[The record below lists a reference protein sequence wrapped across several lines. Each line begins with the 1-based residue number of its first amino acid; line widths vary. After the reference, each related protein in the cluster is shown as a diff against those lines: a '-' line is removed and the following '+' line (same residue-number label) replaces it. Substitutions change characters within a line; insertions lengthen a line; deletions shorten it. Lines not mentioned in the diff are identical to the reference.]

1 MNSKILR
8 SALLFAVLLAAG
20 LPPDS
25 VRAARPQP
33 RVVVIRLD
41 MMIHQVSADYVV
53 RGIRYASEENADAVL
68 LELNTPGGLM
78 TSMREIIQAI
88 FDSRVPVITYVAPSG
103 GSAASAGFFI
113 LLSGDLAVMAPG
125 TNTGAAHPVVLGG
138 TDVGKTMEEKL
149 ENDAAAY
156 IRSIAQ
162 KRGRN
167 VALAEEAVRK
177 SSSFTDKEALDDKL
191 IDAVA
196 SSPSEIF
203 AKCDGKAIQR
213 FNDTTT
219 TLHLANAVVEPYPMP
234 RLEAF
239 LAWVADPNI
248 AFILGA
254 LGVACL
260 YIEFTHPGMVA
271 PGVVGAISLVL
282 ALYAFNLLPIN
293 YAGALLILTA
303 LVLFALEAKLT
314 SHGVLAAGGI
324 VAMVLGAL
332 ILVKSPWPEARIHLS
347 TALSVAL
354 PLGFI
359 TIILVRF
366 AVAAKLRKV
375 VTGEQ
380 GMIGALGVAQTDL
393 APGGKIWIHGELWEA
408 RAAERI
414 SQGTRVRV
422 REMEGLTLVVEPVPK
437 SR

>member
-1 MNSKILR
+1 MISKILR
-8 SALLFAVLLAAG
+8 SALWFAVLLAAG
-20 LPPDS
+20 LPPNS

-41 MMIHQVSADYVV
+41 MMIHQVSAEYVV
-53 RGIRYASEENADAVL
+53 RGIRYANEENADAVL

-113 LLSGDLAVMAPG
+113 LLSGDLAAMAPG

-138 TDVGKTMEEKL
+138 SDVGKTMEEKL

-203 AKCDGKAIQR
+203 AKWDGKAVRR
-213 FNDTTT
+213 FDDTTT
-219 TLHLANAVVEPYPMP
+219 TLHLANAAVEPYLMP

-314 SHGVLAAGGI
+314 SHGVLAVGGI

-366 AVAAKLRKV
+366 AIAAKLRKA

-380 GMIGALGVAQTDL
+380 GMIGAVGVARTDL
-393 APGGKIWIHGELWEA
+393 APAGKILIHGELWEA

-414 SQGTRVRV
+414 PQGTRVRV
-422 REMEGLTLVVEPVPK
+422 KEMEGLTLVVEPATKP
-437 SR
+437 R

>member
-1 MNSKILR
+1 LISKILR
-8 SALLFAVLLAAG
+8 SALWFAVLLAAG
-20 LPPDS
+20 LPPNS

-41 MMIHQVSADYVV
+41 MMIHQVSAEYVV
-53 RGIRYASEENADAVL
+53 RGIRYANEENADAVL

-103 GSAASAGFFI
+103 GSAASAGFFV
-113 LLSGDLAVMAPG
+113 LLSGDLAAMAPG

-138 TDVGKTMEEKL
+138 PDVGKTMEEKL

-203 AKCDGKAIQR
+203 AKCDGKAIRR
-213 FNDTTT
+213 FDDTTT
-219 TLHLANAVVEPYPMP
+219 TLHLANAAVEPYLMP

-314 SHGVLAAGGI
+314 SHGVLAVGGI

-347 TALSVAL
+347 TALSIAL

-366 AVAAKLRKV
+366 AIAAKLRKA

-380 GMIGALGVAQTDL
+380 GMIGALGVARTDL
-393 APGGKIWIHGELWEA
+393 APAGKILIHGELWEA

-414 SQGTRVRV
+414 PQGTRVRV
-422 REMEGLTLVVEPVPK
+422 REMEGLTLVVEPATEP
-437 SR
+437 R

>member
-1 MNSKILR
+1 LNSKILR

-167 VALAEEAVRK
+167 VVLAEEAVRK

-332 ILVKSPWPEARIHLS
+332 ILVKSPWP
-347 TALSVAL
+347 
-354 PLGFI
+354 
-359 TIILVRF
+359 
-366 AVAAKLRKV
+366 
-375 VTGEQ
+375 
-380 GMIGALGVAQTDL
+380 
-393 APGGKIWIHGELWEA
+393 
-408 RAAERI
+408 
-414 SQGTRVRV
+414 
-422 REMEGLTLVVEPVPK
+422 
-437 SR
+437 

>member
-1 MNSKILR
+1 LSSKILR
-8 SALLFAVLLAAG
+8 PALLFAVLLAAG
-20 LPPDS
+20 LPLTP
-25 VRAARPQP
+25 VRAAPPQP

-41 MMIHQVSADYVV
+41 MMIHQVSAEYVV
-53 RGIRYASEENADAVL
+53 RGIRYANEENAAAVL

-103 GSAASAGFFI
+103 GSAASAGFFV
-113 LLSGDLAVMAPG
+113 LLAGDLAVMAPG
-125 TNTGAAHPVVLGG
+125 TNTGAAHPVILGG
-138 TDVGKTMEEKL
+138 TDIGKTMEEKI

-191 IDAVA
+191 IDAIA

-203 AKCDGKAIQR
+203 AKYDGKVIQR
-213 FNDTTT
+213 FNDTTA
-219 TLHLANAVVEPYPMP
+219 TLHLANAVVEPYTMS
-234 RLEAF
+234 RFEAF

-293 YAGALLILTA
+293 YAGVLLILTA

-359 TIILVRF
+359 TLILVRF
-366 AVAAKLRKV
+366 AIAAKLRKA

-393 APGGKIWIHGELWEA
+393 APAGKIWIHGELWEA

-414 SQGTRVRV
+414 PQGTRVRV

>member
-1 MNSKILR
+1 LSSKILR
-8 SALLFAVLLAAG
+8 SVLLLAALLSTG
-20 LPPDS
+20 LPTDS
-25 VRAARPQP
+25 TQAAPEQP

-41 MMIHQVSADYVV
+41 MMIHQVSAEYVV
-53 RGIRYASEENADAVL
+53 RGIRYANEENADAVL

-138 TDVGKTMEEKL
+138 TDVGKTMGEKI

-167 VALAEEAVRK
+167 VVLAEEAVRK
-177 SSSFTDKEALDDKL
+177 SSSFTDKEALDNRL
-191 IDAVA
+191 IDAIA
-196 SSPSEIF
+196 SSPAEIF
-203 AKCDGKAIQR
+203 AKYDGKTIQR

-219 TLHLANAVVEPYPMP
+219 TLHLANAVIQPYSMTK
-234 RLEAF
+234 LEAF
-239 LAWVADPNI
+239 LAWVANPNI

-332 ILVKSPWPEARIHLS
+332 ILIKSPWPEARIHLS

-359 TIILVRF
+359 TIILVRY

-380 GMIGALGVAQTDL
+380 GMIGALGVAQSDL
-393 APGGKIWIHGELWEA
+393 APAGKIWIHGELWEA
-408 RAAERI
+408 RAAETI
-414 SQGTRVRV
+414 PQGTRVRV
-422 REMEGLTLVVEPVPK
+422 REMEGLTLVVEPAPK

>member
-1 MNSKILR
+1 MISKILR
-8 SALLFAVLLAAG
+8 SALWFAVLLAAG
-20 LPPDS
+20 LPPNS

-41 MMIHQVSADYVV
+41 MMIHQVSAEYVV
-53 RGIRYASEENADAVL
+53 RGIRYANEENADAVL

-113 LLSGDLAVMAPG
+113 LLSGDLAAMAPG

-138 TDVGKTMEEKL
+138 SDVGKTMEEKL

-203 AKCDGKAIQR
+203 AKCDGKAIRR
-213 FNDTTT
+213 FDDTTT
-219 TLHLANAVVEPYPMP
+219 TLHLANAAVEPYLMP

-254 LGVACL
+254 LGAACL

-314 SHGVLAAGGI
+314 SHGVLAVGGI

-366 AVAAKLRKV
+366 AIAAKLRKA

-380 GMIGALGVAQTDL
+380 GMIGALGVARTDL
-393 APGGKIWIHGELWEA
+393 APVGKILIHGELWEA

-414 SQGTRVRV
+414 PQGTRVRV
-422 REMEGLTLVVEPVPK
+422 REMEGLTLVVEPATEP
-437 SR
+437 R

>member
-1 MNSKILR
+1 LNSKILR

-78 TSMREIIQAI
+78 TSIREIIQAI